1 MSRSVNYLNRA
12 LKVSYFEWPRYS
24 SYNEE
29 TEQDE
34 ISEDYEDSYIVI
46 EDIQES
52 IMSEF
57 PEFDRSKKWDS
68 NEVSIILQGHGAEI
82 GLAEYCGLASLSI
95 RIDENE
101 LDYNDYN
108 EAEYNEQY
116 DKILSWINENWP
128 RISAGYSQFNKVA
141 TFSNGEAIFEKNNK

>member
-1 MSRSVNYLNRA
+1 MSRSVNYLNNA
-12 LKVSYFEWPRYS
+12 IQVSYFEWPRYYF
-24 SYNEE
+24 YNEV

-34 ISEDYEDSYIVI
+34 ISEDYEDSYEVI
-46 EDIQES
+46 DGIQES
-52 IMSEF
+52 IISEF
-57 PEFDRSKKWDS
+57 PEFDRAKKWEG

-82 GLAEYCGLASLSI
+82 GLSEYCGLASLSI

-101 LDYNDYN
+101 LDYNDYD

-116 DKILSWINENWP
+116 DKILSWINENWA

>member
-82 GLAEYCGLASLSI
+82 GLSEYCGLASLSI

-101 LDYNDYN
+101 LDYNDYD
-108 EAEYNEQY
+108 ETEYNEQY
-116 DKILSWINENWP
+116 DKILSWINENWA

-141 TFSNGEAIFEKNNK
+141 TFSNGEAIFESINK